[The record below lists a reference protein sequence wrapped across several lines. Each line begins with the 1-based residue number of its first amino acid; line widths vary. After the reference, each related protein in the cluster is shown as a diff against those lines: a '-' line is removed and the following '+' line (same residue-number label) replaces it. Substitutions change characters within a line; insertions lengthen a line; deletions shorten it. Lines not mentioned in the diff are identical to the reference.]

1 MQQPSI
7 KALARKVLE
16 RNRLCNSPATTSQ
29 TAVADKGKN
38 RTHLLQAAEDESLYP
53 YRFKLR
59 DGGGTYLT
67 PAKTLGAAKAELEG
81 RYGKDL
87 LLVAETTRRD

>member
-16 RNRLCNSPATTSQ
+16 RNRLCNSLATTGQ
-29 TAVADKGKN
+29 NAVADGDKN
-38 RTHLLQAAEDESLYP
+38 RAHLLQATEDERLYP

-59 DGGGTYLT
+59 DGGGIYLT
-67 PAKTLGAAKAELEG
+67 SATTLEDARAELE
-81 RYGKDL
+81 RCYGKDL
-87 LLVAETTRRD
+87 LLMSE

>member
-16 RNRLCNSPATTSQ
+16 RNKLCNSLATTGQ
-29 TAVADKGKN
+29 NAVADGYKDP
-38 RTHLLQAAEDESLYP
+38 THLLHATEDERLYP

-67 PAKTLGAAKAELEG
+67 PAKALREAKAELELC
-81 RYGKDL
+81 YGIDL
-87 LLVAETTRRD
+87 LLVTEGNGK

>member
-16 RNRLCNSPATTSQ
+16 RNKLCNSLATTGQ
-29 TAVADKGKN
+29 NAVADGDKN
-38 RTHLLQAAEDESLYP
+38 RAHLLQATEDERLYP

-67 PAKTLGAAKAELEG
+67 PAKALREAKAELEL
-81 RYGKDL
+81 RYGTDL
-87 LLVAETTRRD
+87 LLVIEGDGE